1 MFLKIPK
8 NRQKL
13 SGFCLFFVSLG
24 SRTPAGGFPGSGSCL
39 DSHTLAGGFPGLV
52 WAAVPLREGFRGLVW
67 AAIPLRE
74 GFRGLV

>member
-24 SRTPAGGFPGSGSCL
+24 SRTLAGGFPGSCLGSRTPAAEFL
-39 DSHTLAGGFPGLV
+39 SEKGGC
-52 WAAVPLREGFRGLVW
+52 AKTMTTDYSS
-67 AAIPLRE
+67 
-74 GFRGLV
+74 